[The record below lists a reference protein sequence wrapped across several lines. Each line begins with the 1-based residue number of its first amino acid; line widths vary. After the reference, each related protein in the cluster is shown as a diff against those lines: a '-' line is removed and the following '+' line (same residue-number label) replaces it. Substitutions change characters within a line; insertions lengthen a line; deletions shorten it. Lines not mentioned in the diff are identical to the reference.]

1 MNLMLSLLL
10 LAAGMVQPPGGAPA
24 VPQPADSLAP
34 PVAAAIA
41 PPVHVRAFD
50 TPNDGGRNITVTWD
64 ASPDKDV
71 EFYEIQRAEVIQG
84 PGVGGPGSGSFA
96 SLGKVVGTERSYTD
110 GNTDDAKQY
119 KYRIVALKGAGSG
132 FAETG
137 AARSCPQW
145 FNFNLLNILICT
157 IIVAFLILYFIYHA
171 RRGKELFIRRIAGL
185 DAVEESVGRATEMG
199 KPIVFISGIGQASQ
213 PSTISAMNILGEVAK
228 KTAQYGTALI
238 VPNSDPI
245 VYTIAREMVKEAH
258 TRVGRPDTYKAD
270 NVFFLTQEQFA
281 YAAAVDGIMVREK
294 PATIF
299 MLGWFAAEALILA
312 ETGATTGAIQ
322 IAGTDAIYQLPFF
335 ITACDY
341 TLIGEELYAAS
352 AYLSRQPLLMG
363 SLVGQDYGKLVV
375 LIVVLLASAL
385 YLLSAVKGLSG
396 LSVVYGWFSIG

>member
-1 MNLMLSLLL
+1 MNLVLGLLMLVGPLVP
-10 LAAGMVQPPGGAPA
+10 VQT
-24 VPQPADSLAP
+24 DSLAP
-34 PVAAAIA
+34 PVN
-41 PPVHVRAFD
+41 VRAFD
-50 TPNDGGRNITVTWD
+50 TPNDGGKSITITWG
-64 ASPDKDV
+64 ASAVKDV
-71 EFYEIQRAEVIQG
+71 EFYEIQRAEVG
-84 PGVGGPGSGSFA
+84 AAGDFT
-96 SLGKVVGTERSYTD
+96 SLGKVVGTERSFAD
-110 GNTDDAKQY
+110 GNTEDGKQY
-119 KYRIVALKGAGSG
+119 KYRVVALKGAGSG

-137 AARSCPQW
+137 AARSYPQW

-157 IIVAFLILYFIYHA
+157 LVVCFLILYFIYHA
-171 RRGKELFIRRIAGL
+171 RRGKAFFIRRIAGL

-199 KPIVFISGIGQASQ
+199 KPILFVSGIGGVGA
-213 PSTISAMNILGEVAK
+213 PATISAMNILGEVAK

-238 VPNSDPI
+238 VPNSDP
-245 VYTIAREMVKEAH
+245 VVFTIAREVVKEAH

-299 MLGWFAAEALILA
+299 MLGWFAAEALVLA

-352 AYLSRQPLLMG
+352 AYLSRQPLLIG

-375 LIVVLLASAL
+375 LVALILASAL
-385 YLLSAVKGLSG
+385 YLLSAAKGLSG
-396 LSVVYGWFSIG
+396 LSVVWNWFSIG

>member
-1 MNLMLSLLL
+1 MSSSTKSNARKS
-10 LAAGMVQPPGGAPA
+10 ARP
-24 VPQPADSLAP
+24 
-34 PVAAAIA
+34 
-41 PPVHVRAFD
+41 RRF
-50 TPNDGGRNITVTWD
+50 T
-64 ASPDKDV
+64 
-71 EFYEIQRAEVIQG
+71 
-84 PGVGGPGSGSFA
+84 
-96 SLGKVVGTERSYTD
+96 SLGKVVGTERSFAD
-110 GNTDDAKQY
+110 GNTEDAKEY
-119 KYRIVALKGAGSG
+119 KYRVVALKGAGSG

-137 AARSCPQW
+137 AARSYPQW
-145 FNFNLLNILICT
+145 FNFNLLNILIWTVVVC
-157 IIVAFLILYFIYHA
+157 FLILFFIYHA
-171 RRGKELFIRRIAGL
+171 RRGKTFFIRRIAGL

-199 KPIVFISGIGQASQ
+199 KPILFVSGIGGVGA
-213 PSTISAMNILGEVAK
+213 PATISAMNILGEVAK

-238 VPNSDPI
+238 VPNSDP
-245 VYTIAREMVKEAH
+245 VVFTIAREVVKEAH

-299 MLGWFAAEALILA
+299 MLGWFAAEALVLA

-352 AYLSRQPLLMG
+352 AYLSRQPLLIG

-375 LIVVLLASAL
+375 LVALIVASAL
-385 YLLSAVKGLSG
+385 YLLSAAKGLSG
-396 LSVVYGWFSIG
+396 LSVVWNWFSIG

>member
-1 MNLMLSLLL
+1 MNLTLSLL
-10 LAAGMVQPPGGAPA
+10 LAAGLVQPLGVAPA
-24 VPQPADSLAP
+24 VPTQVDSLAP
-34 PVAAAIA
+34 VVAGPVN
-41 PPVHVRAFD
+41 VRAFD
-50 TPNDGGRNITVTWD
+50 TPNDGGKSITVTWG
-64 ASPDKDV
+64 ASPDQDV
-71 EFYEIQRAEVIQG
+71 EFYEIERAVL
-84 PGVGGPGSGSFA
+84 PATSDSDFT
-96 SLGKVVGTERSYTD
+96 SLGKAVGTERSYID
-110 GNTDDAKQY
+110 GNTDDAKEY
-119 KYRIVALKGAGSG
+119 KYRVVALKGAGSS
-132 FAETG
+132 FAESG
-137 AARSCPQW
+137 PARSSPQW
-145 FNFNLLNILICT
+145 FNSDLLNILICT
-157 IIVAFLILYFIYHA
+157 LVVSFLILYFIYHA
-171 RRGKELFIRRIAGL
+171 RRGKKLFIRRIAGL

-199 KPIVFISGIGQASQ
+199 KPIVFISGIGSVAQ

-228 KTAQYGTALI
+228 KTAQYSTALI

-245 VYTIAREMVKEAH
+245 VYTIAQEVVREAH
-258 TRVGRPDTYKAD
+258 TTVGRPDTYNAD

-375 LIVVLLASAL
+375 LIVLLLASVL
-385 YLLSAVKGLSG
+385 YLLSAVKSLSG
-396 LSVVYGWFSIG
+396 LSVVWNWFSIG

>member
-1 MNLMLSLLL
+1 MNLVLGLLM
-10 LAAGMVQPPGGAPA
+10 MVGAPTP
-24 VPQPADSLAP
+24 VPAESAAP
-34 PVAAAIA
+34 PAALSIA
-41 PPVHVRAFD
+41 PPVNVRAFD
-50 TPNDGGRNITVTWD
+50 TPNDGGKSITIAWT
-64 ASPDKDV
+64 ASPESGV
-71 EFYEIQRAEVIQG
+71 EFYEIQRTEV
-84 PGVGGPGSGSFA
+84 SGAGEFT
-96 SLGKVVGTERSYTD
+96 SLGKVVGTERSFAD

-119 KYRIVALKGAGSG
+119 EYRIVALKGAGSG
-132 FAETG
+132 SAESG
-137 AARSCPQW
+137 VARSYPQW

-157 IIVAFLILYFIYHA
+157 VIVAFLILYFIYHA
-171 RRGKELFIRRIAGL
+171 RRGKQLFIRRIAGL

-199 KPIVFISGIGQASQ
+199 KPIVFISGIGTAAQ

-228 KTAQYGTALI
+228 KTAQYSTALI

-258 TRVGRPDTYKAD
+258 TKVGRPDTYRAD
-270 NVFFLTQEQFA
+270 NIFFLTQEQFA

-363 SLVGQDYGKLVV
+363 SLVGQDYGKLLV
-375 LIVVLLASAL
+375 LIVLVLASAL
-385 YLLSAVKGLSG
+385 YLLSAVKGLGG
-396 LSVVYGWFSIG
+396 LSVVWNWFSIG

>member
-1 MNLMLSLLL
+1 MNLVLSLLM
-10 LAAGMVQPPGGAPA
+10 LAGDLAPA
-24 VPQPADSLAP
+24 PFEAQAQAPSSSAVASVAP
-34 PVAAAIA
+34 PSD
-41 PPVHVRAFD
+41 VRAFD
-50 TPNDGGRNITVTWD
+50 TPNDGGKSITVSWR
-64 ASPDKDV
+64 ASPDKGI
-71 EFYEIQRAEVIQG
+71 EFYAVRRAEVKTGKAGDFAELGRVIG
-84 PGVGGPGSGSFA
+84 AELSF
-96 SLGKVVGTERSYTD
+96 VD
-110 GNTDDAKQY
+110 GNTEDRSEYQY
-119 KYRIVALKGAGSG
+119 RVAALKGEAAGEAQSNV
-132 FAETG
+132 
-137 AARSCPQW
+137 ARSYPQW
-145 FNFNLLNILICT
+145 FNLNLLNILICT
-157 IIVAFLILYFIYHA
+157 LVVGFLILYFIYHA

-258 TRVGRPDTYKAD
+258 TKVGRPDTYRAD

-363 SLVGQDYGKLVV
+363 SLVGQDYGKLLV
-375 LIVVLLASAL
+375 LIVVVLASIL
-385 YLLSAVKGLSG
+385 YLLSAAKGLSG
-396 LSVVYGWFSIG
+396 LSVVWNWFSIG

>member
-1 MNLMLSLLL
+1 MNLVLSLLM
-10 LAAGMVQPPGGAPA
+10 LAATAAPTAGEPAAGGQLPVAGEPA
-24 VPQPADSLAP
+24 LLVAP
-34 PVAAAIA
+34 PSD
-41 PPVHVRAFD
+41 VRAFD
-50 TPNDGGRNITVTWD
+50 TPNDGGKSITVTWR
-64 ASPDKDV
+64 ASPDKGI
-71 EFYEIQRAEVIQG
+71 EFYSVRRAEVKAG
-84 PGVGGPGSGSFA
+84 KAGDLVE
-96 SLGKVVGTERSYTD
+96 LGKVVGSEFTFVD
-110 GNTDDAKQY
+110 GNTDDQGRYQY
-119 KYRIVALKGAGSG
+119 RVAALKGDAAGE
-132 FAETG
+132 AESNV
-137 AARSCPQW
+137 ARSYPQW
-145 FNFNLLNILICT
+145 FNLNLLNILICT

-199 KPIVFISGIGQASQ
+199 KPIVFISGIGSAAQ

-228 KTAQYGTALI
+228 KTAQYSTALI

-258 TRVGRPDTYKAD
+258 TKVGRPDTYRAD

-352 AYLSRQPLLMG
+352 AYLSRQPLLLG
-363 SLVGQDYGKLVV
+363 SLVGQDFGKLLV
-375 LIVVLLASAL
+375 LIVLILASAL
-385 YLLSAVKGLSG
+385 YLLSAVKGLGG
-396 LSVVYGWFSIG
+396 LSVVYNWFSIG

>member
-1 MNLMLSLLL
+1 MNLVLGLLMLVGPLVP
-10 LAAGMVQPPGGAPA
+10 VQT
-24 VPQPADSLAP
+24 DSLAP
-34 PVAAAIA
+34 PVLPAIA
-41 PPVHVRAFD
+41 PPVNVRAFD
-50 TPNDGGRNITVTWD
+50 TPSDGGKSNTITWG
-64 ASPDKDV
+64 ASGEKDV
-71 EFYEIQRAEVIQG
+71 EFYEIQRAEVLATSYK
-84 PGVGGPGSGSFA
+84 PRATSDSDFT
-96 SLGKVVGTERSYTD
+96 SLGKVVGTERSYAD
-110 GNTDDAKQY
+110 GNTEDAKQY
-119 KYRIVALKGAGSG
+119 KYRVVALKGAGSG
-132 FAETG
+132 FAETN
-137 AARSCPQW
+137 AARSYPQW

-157 IIVAFLILYFIYHA
+157 LVVCFLILYFIYHA
-171 RRGKELFIRRIAGL
+171 RRGKAFFIRRIAGL

-199 KPIVFISGIGQASQ
+199 KPILFVSGIGGVGA
-213 PSTISAMNILGEVAK
+213 PATISAMNILGEVAK

-238 VPNSDPI
+238 VPNSDP
-245 VYTIAREMVKEAH
+245 VVFTIAREVVKEAH

-299 MLGWFAAEALILA
+299 MLGWFAAEALVLA

-352 AYLSRQPLLMG
+352 AYLSRQPLLIG

-375 LIVVLLASAL
+375 LVALILASAL
-385 YLLSAVKGLSG
+385 YLLSTVKGLSG
-396 LSVVYGWFSIG
+396 LSVVWNWFSIG

>member
-1 MNLMLSLLL
+1 MNLVLGLLMMVG
-10 LAAGMVQPPGGAPA
+10 AAAP
-24 VPQPADSLAP
+24 VPAESAAP
-34 PVAAAIA
+34 PAALSIA
-41 PPVHVRAFD
+41 PPVDVRAFD
-50 TPNDGGRNITVTWD
+50 TPNDGGKSITVTWH
-64 ASPDKDV
+64 ASPDKGI
-71 EFYEIQRAEVIQG
+71 EFYSVRRAEVKAGRGHDAESCPQ
-84 PGVGGPGSGSFA
+84 FA
-96 SLGKVVGTERSYTD
+96 ELGKVIGTELTFVD
-110 GNTDDAKQY
+110 GNTEDRGLYQY
-119 KYRIVALKGAGSG
+119 RVAALKGEAAGEAQSN
-132 FAETG
+132 
-137 AARSCPQW
+137 AARSYPQW

-171 RRGKELFIRRIAGL
+171 RRGKKLFIRRIAGL
-185 DAVEESVGRATEMG
+185 DAVEESIGRATEMG
-199 KPIVFISGIGQASQ
+199 KPIVFISGIGGAGQ

-238 VPNSDPI
+238 VPNYDPI

-258 TRVGRPDTYKAD
+258 TKVGRPDTYRAD

-299 MLGWFAAEALILA
+299 MLGFFAAEALILA

-363 SLVGQDYGKLVV
+363 SLVGQDYGKLLV
-375 LIVVLLASAL
+375 LIVLILASAL
-385 YLLSAVKGLSG
+385 YLLSAVKGLGG
-396 LSVVYGWFSIG
+396 LSVVWNWFSIG

>member
-1 MNLMLSLLL
+1 MNLVLGLLMLVGPLVP
-10 LAAGMVQPPGGAPA
+10 VQT
-24 VPQPADSLAP
+24 DSLAP
-34 PVAAAIA
+34 PAAIMA
-41 PPVHVRAFD
+41 PPVNVRAFD
-50 TPNDGGRNITVTWD
+50 TPNDGGKSITITWG
-64 ASPDKDV
+64 ASGEKDV
-71 EFYEIQRAEVIQG
+71 EFYEIQRAEVPRQG
-84 PGVGGPGSGSFA
+84 TRSRTEAVRVMSPGDSDFT
-96 SLGKVVGTERSYTD
+96 SLGKVVGTERSFAD
-110 GNTDDAKQY
+110 GNTEDAKEY
-119 KYRIVALKGAGSG
+119 KYRVVALKGAGSG

-137 AARSCPQW
+137 AARSYPQW
-145 FNFNLLNILICT
+145 FNFNLLNILIWTVVVC
-157 IIVAFLILYFIYHA
+157 FLILFFIYHA
-171 RRGKELFIRRIAGL
+171 RRGKTFFIRRIAGL

-199 KPIVFISGIGQASQ
+199 KPILFVSGIGGVGA
-213 PSTISAMNILGEVAK
+213 PATISAMNILGEVAK

-238 VPNSDPI
+238 VPNSDP
-245 VYTIAREMVKEAH
+245 VVFTIAREVVKEAH

-299 MLGWFAAEALILA
+299 MLGWFAAEALVLA

-352 AYLSRQPLLMG
+352 AYLSRQPLLIG

-375 LIVVLLASAL
+375 LVALIVASAL
-385 YLLSAVKGLSG
+385 YLLSAAKGLSG
-396 LSVVYGWFSIG
+396 LSVVWNWFSIG

>member
-1 MNLMLSLLL
+1 MNLMLGLLL
-10 LAAGMVQPPGGAPA
+10 LTAGMVQPPSA
-24 VPQPADSLAP
+24 VAAMPQQADSLAP
-34 PVAAAIA
+34 PAAPSAA
-41 PPVHVRAFD
+41 PPTNVRAFD
-50 TPNDGGRNITVTWD
+50 TPNDGGKSITVTWG

-71 EFYEIQRAEVIQG
+71 EFYEIERAEVPAAG
-84 PGVGGPGSGSFA
+84 EYT

-110 GNTDDAKQY
+110 GNTDDGKQY
-119 KYRIVALKGAGSG
+119 KYRIVARKGAGSG
-132 FAETG
+132 FAESG
-137 AARSCPQW
+137 VARSSPQW

-157 IIVAFLILYFIYHA
+157 LIMSLLILYFIYHA

-199 KPIVFISGIGQASQ
+199 KPIIFISGIGSAAQ

-228 KTAQYGTALI
+228 KTAQYSTALI

-245 VYTIAREMVKEAH
+245 VYTIAREVVKEAH

-375 LIVVLLASAL
+375 LIVLLLASVL

-396 LSVVYGWFSIG
+396 LGVVWNWFSIG